1 MSAEDLLGTQ
11 GPRKGILL
19 LLSGPAGSGK
29 STLLRR
35 ALSEDRNLV
44 FSISCTTR
52 SPREGETDG
61 QDYHF
66 LSDDEFSKR
75 VENNEFLEHAEVHK
89 WRYGTLSNA
98 VVDILNKGKDVIMD
112 IDVQGADQVRSSK
125 DPVIS
130 DALVDVFLTTSDTTE
145 LEKRLRGRDS
155 EDEDTFQLRMQTAVD
170 EIKRWRD
177 YTYCILSGN
186 HEEDFKVLSSIL
198 AAERMRVSRMVT

>member
-1 MSAEDLLGTQ
+1 MLGTQ

-186 HEEDFKVLSSIL
+186 HEEDFKILSSIL

>member
-1 MSAEDLLGTQ
+1 MNAEDLLGTQ
-11 GPRKGILL
+11 GSRKGILL

-35 ALSEDRNLV
+35 ALSEDRNLI

-112 IDVQGADQVRSSK
+112 IDVQGADQVRASN

-155 EDEDTFQLRMQTAVD
+155 EDEETFQLRMQTAVD

-198 AAERMRVSRMVT
+198 VTERMRVSRMAT

>member
-112 IDVQGADQVRSSK
+112 IDVQGADQVRDSK

-186 HEEDFKVLSSIL
+186 HEEDFKILSSIL

>member
-1 MSAEDLLGTQ
+1 MNAEDLLGTQ

-52 SPREGETDG
+52 SPREGETDD

-112 IDVQGADQVRSSK
+112 IDVQGADQVRASK

-155 EDEDTFQLRMQTAVD
+155 EDEETFQLRMQTAVD

-198 AAERMRVSRMVT
+198 VTERMRVSRMAT

>member
-1 MSAEDLLGTQ
+1 MLGTQ

-112 IDVQGADQVRSSK
+112 IDVQGADQVRASK

-186 HEEDFKVLSSIL
+186 HEEDFKILSSIL
-198 AAERMRVSRMVT
+198 AAERMRVSRMAT

>member
-1 MSAEDLLGTQ
+1 MNAEDLLGTQ

-75 VENNEFLEHAEVHK
+75 VENNEFLEYAEVHK

-112 IDVQGADQVRSSK
+112 IDVQGADQVRASK

-155 EDEDTFQLRMQTAVD
+155 EDEETFQLRMQTAVD

-198 AAERMRVSRMVT
+198 VTERMRVSRMAT

>member
-52 SPREGETDG
+52 LPREGETDG

-112 IDVQGADQVRSSK
+112 IDVQGADQVRASK

-198 AAERMRVSRMVT
+198 VTERMRVSRMAT

>member
-1 MSAEDLLGTQ
+1 MNAEDLLGTQ

-35 ALSEDRNLV
+35 ALSEVRNLV

-112 IDVQGADQVRSSK
+112 IDVQGADQVRASK

-155 EDEDTFQLRMQTAVD
+155 EDEETFQLRMQTAVD

-198 AAERMRVSRMVT
+198 VTERMRVSRMAT

>member
-1 MSAEDLLGTQ
+1 MNAEDLLGTQ

-52 SPREGETDG
+52 LPREGETDG

-112 IDVQGADQVRSSK
+112 IDVQGADQVRASK

-130 DALVDVFLTTSDTTE
+130 DALVDVFLTTLDTTE

-155 EDEDTFQLRMQTAVD
+155 EDEETFQLRMQTAVD

-198 AAERMRVSRMVT
+198 LTESMRLSRMAT

>member
-186 HEEDFKVLSSIL
+186 HEEDFKILSSIL

>member
-112 IDVQGADQVRSSK
+112 IDVQGADQVRVSK

-130 DALVDVFLTTSDTTE
+130 DALVDVFLTTSNTTE

-186 HEEDFKVLSSIL
+186 HEDDFKVLSSIL

>member
-1 MSAEDLLGTQ
+1 MRAEDLIGTQ

-35 ALSEDRNLV
+35 AMSEDRNLV

-66 LSDDEFSKR
+66 LSDDEFLKR

-112 IDVQGADQVRSSK
+112 IDVQGADQVRASK

-186 HEEDFKVLSSIL
+186 HEEDFKVLSSNKTD
-198 AAERMRVSRMVT
+198 AFSNKGTAFK

>member
-112 IDVQGADQVRSSK
+112 IDVQGADQVRASN

-155 EDEDTFQLRMQTAVD
+155 EDEETFQLRMQTAVD

-198 AAERMRVSRMVT
+198 VTERMRVSRMAT

>member
-35 ALSEDRNLV
+35 AMSEDRNLV

-66 LSDDEFSKR
+66 LSDDEFLKR

-112 IDVQGADQVRSSK
+112 IDVQGADQVRASK

-198 AAERMRVSRMVT
+198 VAERMRVSRMAT

>member
-35 ALSEDRNLV
+35 ALNEDRNLV

-112 IDVQGADQVRSSK
+112 IDVQGADQVRDSK

-186 HEEDFKVLSSIL
+186 HEKDFKVLSSIL
-198 AAERMRVSRMVT
+198 ATERMRVSRMAT

>member
-112 IDVQGADQVRSSK
+112 IDVQGADQVRDSK

-198 AAERMRVSRMVT
+198 VAERMRVSRMVT

>member
-1 MSAEDLLGTQ
+1 MNAEDLLGTQ

-112 IDVQGADQVRSSK
+112 IDVQGADQVRASK

-155 EDEDTFQLRMQTAVD
+155 EDEETFQLRMQTAVD

-198 AAERMRVSRMVT
+198 VTERMRVSRMAT

>member
-112 IDVQGADQVRSSK
+112 IDVQGADQVRDSK

-198 AAERMRVSRMVT
+198 AAERMRVSRMAT

>member
-1 MSAEDLLGTQ
+1 MLGTQ

>member
-112 IDVQGADQVRSSK
+112 IDVQGADQVRASK

-186 HEEDFKVLSSIL
+186 HEKDFKVLSSIL
-198 AAERMRVSRMVT
+198 VAERMRVSRMAT

>member
-61 QDYHF
+61 QDYYF

-112 IDVQGADQVRSSK
+112 IDVQGADQVRDSK

-186 HEEDFKVLSSIL
+186 HEKDFKVLSSIL
-198 AAERMRVSRMVT
+198 ATERMRVSRMAT

>member
-1 MSAEDLLGTQ
+1 MSTEDLLGTQ
-11 GPRKGILL
+11 GSSKGILF

-35 ALSEDRNLV
+35 ALDEDRNLL

-61 QDYHF
+61 VDYHF
-66 LSDDEFSKR
+66 LSDEEFSKK
-75 VENNEFLEHAEVHK
+75 VENNEFLEYAEVHK

-98 VVDILNKGKDVIMD
+98 VIDILNDGKDVIMD
-112 IDVQGADQVRSSK
+112 IDVQGADQVRCCK
-125 DPVIS
+125 AAVIS
-130 DALVDVFLTTSDTTE
+130 DALVDIFLTTPDIAE
-145 LEKRLRGRDS
+145 LEKRLRGRGS
-155 EDEDTFQLRMQTAVD
+155 EDEDTFQLRMQTTVD

-186 HEEDFKVLSSIL
+186 HEEDFEVLSSIL
-198 AAERMRVSRMVT
+198 VSE

>member
-1 MSAEDLLGTQ
+1 MLGTQ

-35 ALSEDRNLV
+35 AMSEDRNLV

-66 LSDDEFSKR
+66 LSDDEFLKR

-112 IDVQGADQVRSSK
+112 IDVQGADQVRASK

-130 DALVDVFLTTSDTTE
+130 DALVDIFLTTSDTTE

-198 AAERMRVSRMVT
+198 AAERMRVSRMAT

>member
-1 MSAEDLLGTQ
+1 MLGTQ

-112 IDVQGADQVRSSK
+112 IDVQGADQVRASK

-198 AAERMRVSRMVT
+198 VTERMRVSRMAT

>member
-112 IDVQGADQVRSSK
+112 IDVQGADQVRDSK

-198 AAERMRVSRMVT
+198 ATERMRVSRMAT

>member
-112 IDVQGADQVRSSK
+112 IDVQGADQVRDSK

-155 EDEDTFQLRMQTAVD
+155 EDEETFQLRMQTAVD

-198 AAERMRVSRMVT
+198 VTERMRVSRMAT

>member
-1 MSAEDLLGTQ
+1 MNAEDLLGTQ

-52 SPREGETDG
+52 LPREGETDG

-112 IDVQGADQVRSSK
+112 IDVQGADQVRASK

-130 DALVDVFLTTSDTTE
+130 DALVDVFLTTLDTTE

-155 EDEDTFQLRMQTAVD
+155 EDEETFQLRMQTAVD

-198 AAERMRVSRMVT
+198 VTERMRVSRMAT

>member
-1 MSAEDLLGTQ
+1 MNAEDLLGTQ

-52 SPREGETDG
+52 LPREGETDG

-112 IDVQGADQVRSSK
+112 IDVQGADQVRASK

-155 EDEDTFQLRMQTAVD
+155 EDEETFQLRMQTAVD

-198 AAERMRVSRMVT
+198 VTERMRVSRMAT

>member
-112 IDVQGADQVRSSK
+112 IDVQGADQVRASK

-186 HEEDFKVLSSIL
+186 HEEDFKILSSIL

>member
-1 MSAEDLLGTQ
+1 MNAEDLLGTQ

-112 IDVQGADQVRSSK
+112 IDVQGADQVRDSK

-155 EDEDTFQLRMQTAVD
+155 EDEETFQLRMQTAVD

-198 AAERMRVSRMVT
+198 VTERMRVSRMAT

>member
-1 MSAEDLLGTQ
+1 MLGTQ

-35 ALSEDRNLV
+35 AMSEDRNLV

-66 LSDDEFSKR
+66 LSDDEFLKR

-112 IDVQGADQVRSSK
+112 IDVQGADQVRASK

-130 DALVDVFLTTSDTTE
+130 DALVDIFLTTSDTTE

-198 AAERMRVSRMVT
+198 VAERMRVSRMAT

>member
-1 MSAEDLLGTQ
+1 MLGTQ

-35 ALSEDRNLV
+35 AMSEDRNLV

-66 LSDDEFSKR
+66 LSDDEFLKR

-112 IDVQGADQVRSSK
+112 IDVQGADQVRASK

-130 DALVDVFLTTSDTTE
+130 DALVDVFLKTSDTTE

-198 AAERMRVSRMVT
+198 VAERMRVSRMAT

>member
-1 MSAEDLLGTQ
+1 MLGTQ

-112 IDVQGADQVRSSK
+112 IDVQGADQVRVSK

-130 DALVDVFLTTSDTTE
+130 DALVDVFLTTSNTTE

>member
-1 MSAEDLLGTQ
+1 
-11 GPRKGILL
+11 
-19 LLSGPAGSGK
+19 
-29 STLLRR
+29 
-35 ALSEDRNLV
+35 LSEDRNLV

-112 IDVQGADQVRSSK
+112 IDVQGADQVRASK

-155 EDEDTFQLRMQTAVD
+155 EDEETFQLRMQTAVD

-198 AAERMRVSRMVT
+198 VTERMRVSRMAT

>member
-112 IDVQGADQVRSSK
+112 IDVQGADQVRASK

-198 AAERMRVSRMVT
+198 VAERMRVSRMAT